1 MEFLKNI
8 KDETILIV
16 PNQLKSKILEYIDKM
31 DHLVN
36 VKLYSL
42 NEIREHLYFSYDE
55 ETILYL
61 MDKFGY
67 KYEVSSTLIKNM
79 YCVEDKVY
87 SSDKL
92 NNLVKLKE
100 ELFFWGLLNGDP
112 FFFDYLN
119 SKKLIVYGYDFLD
132 KFDKEMLSRFKY
144 VEFIDFES
152 SSKKFLVYENKTIF
166 DEVNFVL
173 NEISKLIEKGIDINK
188 IKITNCDSNYNHA
201 LKALS
206 SFYNIPVSLDISSPL
221 MSTVIGKRF
230 LNLLN
235 NNDSLEETVSLFSK
249 DIKLNE
255 KNSNIY
261 RKIISICNKYV
272 GINNSFSS
280 IKEGII
286 YHLKNTGVSSSLLEK
301 SVEIVP
307 FKDNV
312 FLDDEYVFFVGFN
325 QGATPSIYKDEDYI
339 SDNLKEEVLLSLT
352 NEKNGM
358 NKNAFINKLCSIK
371 NLTIS
376 YKLKSISEEYYPSN
390 LIKEL
395 NMEVIVP
402 ELGSRYSKE
411 YSGILLGSML
421 DDLIKYDIKN
431 KNLDKYYN
439 SVSIPYME
447 YDNKFTGISRDSL
460 LNKLNN
466 KLLLS
471 YSTIDNYYRCGF
483 RYYISSVL
491 KLDKY
496 EETFKTFIGNLFHY
510 ILSKCLED
518 GFSFDTEWNNY
529 ILNKNLSLSENFFLI
544 KLKEELLLIIE
555 EVKRLHNETGLTN
568 NMFEQKI
575 YIDKSRDIPVTF
587 MGIVDKIMYKNV
599 SGEDLIAIIDYKT
612 GNPNTNLFNCLYG
625 IDMQLPVYL
634 YLVKYSTLFSNP
646 KFVGF
651 YLQKILH
658 GEISRS
664 PSKSYLDQ
672 KIDNLKLVG
681 YSNTREDILSRF
693 DPSYENSSFI
703 KSMKITSKGFYT
715 YAKVIEDE
723 RIKLLIDLVNN
734 KIDNAIDDIL
744 SCKFD
749 INPKRVGTDNIGCT
763 FCKYKDLCYM
773 REEDIVNLKEYKDF
787 SFLGGDDNA

>member
-1 MEFLKNI
+1 MNFLDNI

-16 PNQLKSKILEYIDKM
+16 PNALKSKILEYIDKL
-31 DHLVN
+31 DCLVN

-42 NEIREHLYFSYDE
+42 NEVRDHLQFSYKE
-55 ETILYL
+55 EAILYL

-79 YCVEDKVY
+79 YYVEDKVY

-100 ELFFWGLLNGDP
+100 ELFSLKLLNRDP

-132 KFDKEMLSRFKY
+132 KFDKEMLSCFSDL
-144 VEFIDFES
+144 EFIDFES

-201 LKALS
+201 LKTLS

-221 MSTVIGKRF
+221 ISTVIGKRF

-235 NNDSLEETVSLFSK
+235 NNDSLEGTVSLFSK
-249 DIKLNE
+249 DIKINE

-261 RKIISICNKYV
+261 RKIVSICNKYV
-272 GINNSFSS
+272 GINSSFSS

-286 YHLKNTGVSSSLLEK
+286 YHLKNIGVSSSLLEK

-312 FLDDEYVFFVGFN
+312 FVDDEYVFFVGFN
-325 QGATPSIYKDEDYI
+325 QGSTPSIYKDEDYI
-339 SDNLKEEVLLSLT
+339 SDNLKEDVLLSLT
-352 NEKNGM
+352 NEKNSM
-358 NKNAFINKLCSIK
+358 NKIAFINKLCSIK

-395 NMEVIVP
+395 DMEVIVP
-402 ELGSRYSKE
+402 ELCSRYSKE
-411 YSGILLGSML
+411 HSGILLGSML
-421 DDLIKYDIKN
+421 DELIKYDVKN
-431 KNLDKYYN
+431 KDLDKYYG

-447 YDNKFTGISRDSL
+447 YDNKFTGISKESL
-460 LNKLNN
+460 LNKINN

-529 ILNKNLSLSENFFLI
+529 ILNKNLSISENFFLI

-587 MGIVDKIMYKNV
+587 MGIIDKIMHKNV

-664 PSKSYLDQ
+664 PSKSYLEQ